1 MSEGQVD
8 VYGGVDT
15 HRDVH
20 VAAVV
25 DSTGR
30 VLGTAPFRAN
40 KAGYEQ
46 LGDWPQS
53 HGRVVR
59 IGVEGTGSYGA
70 GLARHL
76 TSIGVEVMEVNRP
89 NRQLRRRFGKT
100 DTTDAQAAARAV
112 LSGQATAVPKSG
124 NGPVES
130 IRMLTVARRSATKA
144 RTQAINQLHA
154 LVITAP
160 HQVRHQLGGLSPK
173 ARVKTCAGF
182 RPGTANT
189 TIRYAKQALR
199 SLACRYQTLTAEIKE
214 LTTEINHLCAQ
225 ANPAL
230 LATAGVGADTAAA
243 LLVAAG
249 DNPDRMQSEASFA
262 ASVRRQSRP
271 GVLGPYRTSPSQP
284 RWEPPSQQCSYHSHA
299 PNQPTISY
307 TEKRRAPEKRSS
319 AASSHERST
328 TC

>member
-46 LGDWPQS
+46 LGDWLGSQD
-53 HGRVVR
+53 RVVR
-59 IGVEGTGSYGA
+59 VGVEGTGSYGA

-76 TSIGVEVMEVNRP
+76 TSIGVEVMEVNRA

-124 NGPVES
+124 NGRVES

-144 RTQAINQLHA
+144 
-154 LVITAP
+154 
-160 HQVRHQLGGLSPK
+160 GLSN
-173 ARVKTCAGF
+173 RLCEGVGSWVFIGLGLVGWGSGF
-182 RPGTANT
+182 RVGLGLFSS
-189 TIRYAKQALR
+189 RG
-199 SLACRYQTLTAEIKE
+199 CR
-214 LTTEINHLCAQ
+214 CR
-225 ANPAL
+225 
-230 LATAGVGADTAAA
+230 GF
-243 LLVAAG
+243 LLVC
-249 DNPDRMQSEASFA
+249 
-262 ASVRRQSRP
+262 
-271 GVLGPYRTSPSQP
+271 
-284 RWEPPSQQCSYHSHA
+284 W
-299 PNQPTISY
+299 
-307 TEKRRAPEKRSS
+307 
-319 AASSHERST
+319 
-328 TC
+328 